1 MFFFPPD
8 FRSATFFLSVSL
20 VQRFFFN
27 PFNFGAWFNVK
38 HSLWRSVNVNPFPVA
53 LDLTSTIHFE
63 LGLNIPVYV
72 KKSRWTKTR
81 SASYDGDAT
90 GQEP

>member
-27 PFNFGAWFNVK
+27 PFNFGAWFNFT

-53 LDLTSTIHFE
+53 LGLTSTIQSGARFNGH
-63 LGLNIPVYV
+63 
-72 KKSRWTKTR
+72 R
-81 SASYDGDAT
+81 
-90 GQEP
+90 